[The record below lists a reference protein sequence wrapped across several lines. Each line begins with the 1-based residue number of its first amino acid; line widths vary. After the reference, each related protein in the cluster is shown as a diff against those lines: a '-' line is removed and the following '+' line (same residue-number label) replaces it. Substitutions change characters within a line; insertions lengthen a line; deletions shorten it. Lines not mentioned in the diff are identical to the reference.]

1 MQDRRSAA
9 PDLSPGFPLR
19 VGVVDM
25 GSNAIR
31 FVVADFIA
39 PTTWTALVSERVP
52 VRLADRVS
60 ETGLLSEEAMDAAV
74 AVMARFRDA
83 LAERDVRH
91 YRAVATSAVRESGNR
106 RALVKLV
113 RERTGLRLEVISGA
127 EEARLV
133 HQAARTRVPMG
144 NSLWLMADLGGGSLE
159 IAIVDGEGIKTL
171 ESFAI
176 GTVRLLEEFRSATG
190 GAYRIRRLLDEYVA
204 GLRFDSFGERPQL
217 AGYIATG
224 GNIDDLA
231 RVAGASP
238 DDDGVYLLDLDDLK
252 KAIETLSGMTIEE
265 RIEEFEL
272 RENRADVIVPA
283 AMIYARL
290 AERFGVSRIH
300 VPNVGVKEGAMI
312 DLVDDVTGGEGHG
325 KRRVREVVAGA
336 VALGRRFH
344 FEERHGVHVARLS
357 ELLFDALAEDHDLD
371 ERDREILVAAAI
383 LHDIGQRIAYK
394 RHHNHS
400 YYLISESELPGLD
413 LDEVELVANVARYH
427 RRADPSTKHP
437 PFEGLS
443 EEDQERVTK
452 LSAILRVADAFDRE
466 HVQNVRDLAIELDD
480 EHMEIELEGE
490 GDFELERWALERKKG
505 LFEKTFGLEI
515 VLANEAVRNELP

>member
-1 MQDRRSAA
+1 MQDKRSAP
-9 PDLSPGFPLR
+9 PDPSPGFPVR

-39 PTTWTALVSERVP
+39 PSTWTALVSERIP
-52 VRLADRVS
+52 VRLADHVS
-60 ETGLLSEEAMDAAV
+60 ETGVLSEGGIDAAV
-74 AVMARFRDA
+74 GVMERFRDV
-83 LAERDVRH
+83 LVEHDVQH

-106 RALVKLV
+106 RALVKQV
-113 RERTGLRLEVISGA
+113 HERTGLRLEVISGA

-133 HQAARTRVPMG
+133 HQAARTRVPLG
-144 NSLWLMADLGGGSLE
+144 NEPWLMADLGGGSLE
-159 IAIVDGEGIKTL
+159 IAIVDGEGIRSL

-176 GTVRLLEEFRSATG
+176 GTVRLLEEFRSATAG
-190 GAYRIRRLLDEYVA
+190 PDRIRRLLDEYVA
-204 GLRFDSFGERPQL
+204 GLRFDSFGERPEV

-224 GNIDDLA
+224 GNIDELA
-231 RVAGASP
+231 RVAGVSP
-238 DDDGVYLLDLDDLK
+238 DDDGVCLLELDDLR
-252 KAIETLSGMTIEE
+252 KATETLAGMTVEQ
-265 RIEEFEL
+265 RIQEFDL

-300 VPNVGVKEGAMI
+300 IPNVGVKEGAMV

-325 KRRVREVVAGA
+325 RRRAREVVAGA

-344 FEERHGVHVARLS
+344 FEEPHGLQVARLS
-357 ELLFDALAEDHDLD
+357 ERLFDAVADDHDLED
-371 ERDREILVAAAI
+371 RDREILVAAAI

-394 RHHNHS
+394 RHHKHS

-437 PFEGLS
+437 PFEALS
-443 EEDQERVTK
+443 EKDRERVTM
-452 LSAILRVADAFDRE
+452 LSAVLRVADALDRE
-466 HVQNVRDLAIELDD
+466 HIQNVGDLAIQIDD
-480 EHMEIELEGE
+480 AHMEIELEGD
-490 GDFELERWALERKKG
+490 GDFELEHWALERKKG

-515 VLANEAVRNELP
+515 VVANEAVRNESL

>member
-1 MQDRRSAA
+1 MQDKRSAP
-9 PDLSPGFPLR
+9 PDPSPGFPLR

-39 PTTWTALVSERVP
+39 PFTWTALVSERVP
-52 VRLADRVS
+52 VRLADRAS
-60 ETGLLSEEAMDAAV
+60 ESGLLSAEAMDAAV
-74 AVMARFRDA
+74 AVMERFRDA
-83 LAERDVRH
+83 LAERDVVH

-113 RERTGLRLEVISGA
+113 HERTGLRLEVISGA

-133 HQAARTRVPMG
+133 HQAARTRVPLG
-144 NSLWLMADLGGGSLE
+144 NEPWLMADLGGGSLE
-159 IAIVDGEGIKTL
+159 IAIVDDEGIRSL

-176 GTVRLLEEFRSATG
+176 GTVRLLEEFRSETA
-190 GAYRIRRLLDEYVA
+190 GADRIRRLLDEYVA
-204 GLRFDSFGERPQL
+204 GLRFDSFGERPEVS
-217 AGYIATG
+217 GYIATG

-231 RVAGASP
+231 RVAGGSP
-238 DDDGVYLLDLDDLK
+238 DDNGVYILRLDDLR
-252 KAIETLSGMTIEE
+252 KAIETLASMTVEE
-265 RIEEFEL
+265 RIEEFDL

-300 VPNVGVKEGAMI
+300 APNVGVKEGAMI

-325 KRRVREVVAGA
+325 KRRAREVVAGA

-344 FEERHGVHVARLS
+344 FEELHGLQVAHLS
-357 ELLFDALAEDHDLD
+357 ELLFDALAEDFDLD

-383 LHDIGQRIAYK
+383 LHDIGQRIGYK
-394 RHHNHS
+394 RHHKHS
-400 YYLISESELPGLD
+400 YYLISESELPGLGF
-413 LDEVELVANVARYH
+413 DEVELVANVARYH
-427 RRADPSTKHP
+427 RRADPSPKHP
-437 PFEGLS
+437 PFEALS
-443 EEDQERVTK
+443 EEDRERVTRMA
-452 LSAILRVADAFDRE
+452 AILRVADALDRE
-466 HVQNVRDLAIELDD
+466 HVQNVRDLAIEIDD

-505 LFEKTFGLEI
+505 LFEEMFDLEI
-515 VLANEAVRNELP
+515 VVANETVRNESP